1 MSDDIQVENHCK
13 LPRVRR
19 ERTMGMKSAL
29 HYLIGDATKPVK
41 LPAMLPHV
49 CNDTNSWGRGYV
61 LALRA
66 AYPKSEQE
74 YHRWFNEGDVVARPC
89 LGDVQFVRCTDQV
102 TVANMIAQ
110 HGTRWEGKVPPIR
123 YDALRT
129 ALERVYASAMDENV
143 TVHMPRIGADLAGG
157 KWSTIEKIIEDT
169 MTVDTFVYTLESQK
183 DKWPTEYE
191 TWPM

>member
-1 MSDDIQVENHCK
+1 
-13 LPRVRR
+13 
-19 ERTMGMKSAL
+19 MKMALL

-49 CNDTNSWGRGYV
+49 CNDAYRWGRGYV

-66 AYPKSEQE
+66 SYPQSEKSYHQWFQE
-74 YHRWFNEGDVVARPC
+74 GSPK
-89 LGDVQFVRCTDQV
+89 LGETQFVRCTDQV
-102 TVANMIAQ
+102 TVVNMIAQ
-110 HGTRWEGKVPPIR
+110 HGTQWINGVPPIR

-129 ALERVYASAMDENV
+129 ALERVYASARDERV
-143 TVHMPRIGADLAGG
+143 TVHMPRVGADLAGG
-157 KWSTIEKIIEDT
+157 TWAIIEGIIKDT
-169 MTVDTFVYTLESQK
+169 MTVDTFVYTLEAQK